1 MKTLRTYFAS
11 LLLVLFCCYLS
22 GISLF
27 SHVHIVNGV
36 SIVHSH
42 LGGGSEHNHSESQ
55 FAVIDI
61 LSHFQSEAAADTDA
75 VCTPFFI
82 TANLYTDY
90 SAPEI
95 LSGCSSVLSL
105 RGPPQC

>member
-1 MKTLRTYFAS
+1 MRTLRTYFAS
-11 LLLVLFCCYLS
+11 LLLAIFCCYLS

-27 SHVHIVNGV
+27 SHVHIVNGA

-42 LGGGSEHNHSESQ
+42 FGGGSEHNHSDSQ

-61 LSHFQSEAAADTDA
+61 LSHFQSEAAADIVA

-82 TANLYTDY
+82 TSDLHTDY
-90 SAPEI
+90 SAPGI
-95 LSGCSSVLSL
+95 LIGYSSALSL
-105 RGPPQC
+105 RGPPVC

>member
-1 MKTLRTYFAS
+1 MRTLRTYLAS
-11 LLLVLFCCYLS
+11 LLLAIFSCYLS

-42 LGGGSEHNHSESQ
+42 FGGGAEHNHSDSQ

-61 LSHFQSEAAADTDA
+61 LSHFQSEAAADIVT

-82 TANLYTDY
+82 TTDICTDY

-95 LSGCSSVLSL
+95 LNGCASVLLL